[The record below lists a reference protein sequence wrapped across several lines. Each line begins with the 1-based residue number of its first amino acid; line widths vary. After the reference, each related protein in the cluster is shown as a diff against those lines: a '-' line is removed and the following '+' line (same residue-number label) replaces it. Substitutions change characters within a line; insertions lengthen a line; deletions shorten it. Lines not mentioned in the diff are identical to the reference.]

1 MICSVF
7 VGVSVDGFMAR
18 TDGRFDFLPADGGE
32 EHGYSAFIASV
43 DAIVM
48 GRGTFDVVLGFDHWP
63 FRQPVIVLTSRA
75 CDAELPANAVL
86 EFMSAEPI
94 EVVARLAARGMQHLY
109 VDGGITI
116 QRFLNAGLIDRATIT
131 RVPVLIGS
139 GISLFGPTDRDIRLR
154 HVETRTY
161 SSGLVTSEYDVLRT

>member
-86 EFMSAEPI
+86 EFMSAE
-94 EVVARLAARGMQHLY
+94 V
-109 VDGGITI
+109 
-116 QRFLNAGLIDRATIT
+116 
-131 RVPVLIGS
+131 
-139 GISLFGPTDRDIRLR
+139 FGPADRDIRLR